1 MQAVF
6 PLFYAGNIDYF
17 SQMLQHDVVIDLGEY
32 FQKQTFRN
40 RCVIATSNGLQTLI
54 VPVVREHKK
63 TPMNEVKIS
72 YAEKWQLIHWR
83 AITSAYKNSPYFEHY
98 EHHFEDAYKTQT
110 EHLWQFNKTILEKV
124 LRILKI
130 EKKISFSDKYIN
142 SAEIDFRNYFKKEHL
157 PKYTKPYQQVFNDRF
172 EFQANLSIFD
182 LIFNIGPDSK
192 HYLNQ
197 NVSSSGVENC

>member
-6 PLFYAGNIDYF
+6 SLFYAGNSDYF
-17 SQMLQHDVVIDLGEY
+17 SNLLQYDVAIDLGEH

-63 TPMNEVKIS
+63 TPMNEVKIN

-98 EHHFEDAYKTQT
+98 EHHFEDVYKNQA

-124 LRILKI
+124 LHILKI
-130 EKKISFSDKYIN
+130 NKEISFSKEYIN
-142 SAEIDFRNYFKKEHL
+142 SAEIDFRNHFTKDYL

-172 EFQANLSIFD
+172 DFQANLSIFD
-182 LIFNIGPDSK
+182 LIFNLGTESK
-192 HYLNQ
+192 TYLTELTKKND
-197 NVSSSGVENC
+197 